1 DISNISATY
10 HVPTTSNTR
19 IHKDHYLDDVIG
31 DIQSGVQTRRMKVF
45 RSKKDERG
53 IVIRNKARLVT
64 QGCTQVE
71 GIDHDKVFA
80 HVAQIKAIRLYL
92 AYASFMGFLVYLMDL
107 KSAFLYGRIKEEV
120 YVYQPLGFEEPDYP
134 DKVYKV
140 EKALYGLHQAPRTTL
155 DNGEIE
161 LNATVDGQVKTIT
174 EASVRRQLKLAYA
187 DGISTLPTTE
197 FFKQLALMGATTT
210 ASSLQ
215 AEQGNG
221 NISKNQTKATPYGP
235 SSLRTSSEGGPGCHV
250 TMRDSHVQVR
260 PERLSNLPNEPPLG
274 EGKTSQSTEGSM
286 QLLELMDIC
295 TKLSDKVTTLDNE
308 LTSTKVVYNTALI
321 TLTKRLKKLG
331 KKLKHKRR
339 MAIIVFSEDEEA
351 SSQTDD
357 DETLA
362 ETMLN
367 IKRSVAKDKGK
378 AIMQESEP
386 PKKIK
391 KKEMMQISLDEEIAK
406 RFYEE
411 GHAQILMDEEYA
423 EQVQDQWI
431 SDEARL
437 DQENLAQAK

>member
-1 DISNISATY
+1 
-10 HVPTTSNTR
+10 
-19 IHKDHYLDDVIG
+19 
-31 DIQSGVQTRRMKVF
+31 
-45 RSKKDERG
+45 
-53 IVIRNKARLVT
+53 
-64 QGCTQVE
+64 
-71 GIDHDKVFA
+71 
-80 HVAQIKAIRLYL
+80 
-92 AYASFMGFLVYLMDL
+92 MDL

-140 EKALYGLHQAPRTTL
+140 EKALYGLHQAPRTWSMIESLMYLTSSKPAIMFVFWCTASARTL